1 MATDGRILDPR
12 NMLGMIPIGCFQ
24 GFKPWVG
31 MKASTLMVA
40 GIIDLLP
47 FFGIELFGLGL
58 IITSCAAK
66 GDAKGVWVKAATI
79 NTLLLICLWWL
90 VLPMYI
96 GIGMGVFQVVVSVDK
111 SLIDACES
119 EASLAAYCAS
129 YDNTPSAGAT
139 VATVDVEQ
147 PALDP
152 KMTVVAAVAAPVPV
166 VTVAAVV
173 VPQ

>member
-1 MATDGRILDPR
+1 M
-12 NMLGMIPIGCFQ
+12 GCFQ

-47 FFGIELFGLGL
+47 FAGIELFGLGL

-119 EASLAAYCAS
+119 EASRSDISVQPDSLKS
-129 YDNTPSAGAT
+129 SA
-139 VATVDVEQ
+139 
-147 PALDP
+147 
-152 KMTVVAAVAAPVPV
+152 M
-166 VTVAAVV
+166 
-173 VPQ
+173 